1 MRKVRTDG
9 CKTRGHAGL
18 KRIARM
24 LISTVAKI
32 KKGKEMNKI
41 SKLIVAASVVACS
54 GCLGK
59 GGFACMRCGG
69 LGFHE

>member
-1 MRKVRTDG
+1 MREVRTDG
-9 CKTRGHAGL
+9 CKTSGHVGLRGVDW
-18 KRIARM
+18 M